1 MILLKLS
8 PMTKVIFK
16 FWKLHSFMNR
26 AKKHADIPDFRREDV
41 VWVHTEAEKGQA
53 LFEIYLTQTDQR
65 NATET
70 KGKNS

>member
-1 MILLKLS
+1 
-8 PMTKVIFK
+8 
-16 FWKLHSFMNR
+16 MNR